1 MEERLIINQR
11 THLKMQLNVIRI
23 CQFELIMMDQLWSI
37 RRLTVSQQ
45 HVVFRYNINY
55 TA

>member
-23 CQFELIMMDQLWSI
+23 CQFELIMMDQI
-37 RRLTVSQQ
+37 
-45 HVVFRYNINY
+45 VVNSTFDRQPTTCCIPL
-55 TA
+55 